1 MDNTGSNGPRI
12 THTRLLKRALSKH
25 SPFVIFF
32 SIPEGNTIYLYTH
45 FV

>member
-1 MDNTGSNGPRI
+1 MGNTDSNGPCL

-25 SPFVIFF
+25 FPFVIFF
-32 SIPEGNTIYLYTH
+32 SILEGNTIYLYTH